1 MVGGR
6 ARARRAPALPHSS
19 WQRLRGVL
27 LLLVAIVAAGALW
40 LTLDGRFYVSRVV
53 VVGASRSS
61 PDEVARASG
70 LPGLHVLWVH
80 PAEIEAHLL
89 RALPDI
95 ESVQVA
101 CGLSARCTITVVER
115 QPRVVWDEDGQWW
128 WIDAEGVIFA
138 ASPSGGEVSSFLPSG
153 GEVSSF
159 LPSGGDASAL
169 PPSGGDAS
177 ALPPSGGDASA
188 LPPSGGDDSALP
200 PSGGDKGGE
209 RWLVQGPL
217 PRREDGRLNER
228 VRVALSELWSAGID
242 VPSPLTYAPGRGL
255 AFTDERG
262 WRVILGEGPGMAERL
277 QVLEWLVADL
287 QARGLAPRFV
297 DVRFPDAPYY
307 SLTNDW

>member
-1 MVGGR
+1 MNNGRRRRGKRRGFEAAGVMVGGR
-6 ARARRAPALPHSS
+6 ARARRVPALPHSS

-40 LTLDGRFYVSRVV
+40 LMLDGRFYVSRVV

-153 GEVSSF
+153 G
-159 LPSGGDASAL
+159 DASAL
-169 PPSGGDAS
+169 PPSGGDA
-177 ALPPSGGDASA
+177 
-188 LPPSGGDDSALP
+188 SALP